1 MEPSELLEYLGQTF
15 DALGIPY
22 LITGSMATISYGEP
36 RFTNDIDVVAALTPA
51 HVQAVCAAFPSPE
64 YYCSAAAA
72 EQAVREHSQF
82 NILHPRSGLKIDV
95 IIATDSAF
103 DRSRLAR
110 GIRLPAGTNFEA
122 TFASPEDVI
131 LKKLEYFRLG
141 GSEKHLR
148 DIVGVIKV
156 RGDRLDRAYLA
167 QWVSHL
173 GLGVEWQLIEDRLE

>member
-1 MEPSELLEYLGQTF
+1 MEPSDLLEYLGQTF
-15 DALGIPY
+15 DTLGIPY

-36 RFTNDIDVVAALTPA
+36 RFTNDIDVVVRLTRA
-51 HVQAVCAAFPSPE
+51 QVQAVCAAFPSPE
-64 YYCSAAAA
+64 YYCSAEAA
-72 EQAVREHSQF
+72 EQAVSEHSQF

-110 GIRLPAGTNFEA
+110 GVRLPAGANFEA

-148 DIVGVIKV
+148 DIVGVVKV
-156 RGDRLDRAYLA
+156 RADRLDRAYLA
-167 QWVSHL
+167 DWITRL
-173 GLGVEWQLIEDRLE
+173 GLGAEWKLIEDRLD